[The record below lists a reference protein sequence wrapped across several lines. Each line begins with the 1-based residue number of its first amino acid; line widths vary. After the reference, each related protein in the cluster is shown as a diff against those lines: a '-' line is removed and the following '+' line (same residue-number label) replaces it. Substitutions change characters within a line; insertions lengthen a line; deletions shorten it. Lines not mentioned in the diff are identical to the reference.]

1 VRKQHPGKQD
11 TYGYIA
17 QHGWQHFKGKF
28 ASTNPVALLHVS
40 HTPAVACQTVLSWR
54 RCSTSTCTKTTQLSF
69 FTFLQSAKV
78 ILSEL
83 NGVSEAKI
91 MRHVAPLALL
101 FMVLA
106 QVLGLMWTIAGVWP
120 DVYSQ

>member
-1 VRKQHPGKQD
+1 LAPLFHKH
-11 TYGYIA
+11 
-17 QHGWQHFKGKF
+17 
-28 ASTNPVALLHVS
+28 LHQNNTIVIF
-40 HTPAVACQTVLSWR
+40 
-54 RCSTSTCTKTTQLSF
+54 TC
-69 FTFLQSAKV
+69 LQSAKV